1 MRRGVDY
8 HQRVTTVQSISLGG
22 RQHIVLDGI
31 SWDTYEQILRDLQ
44 ERQIRV
50 TYDRGNLEMM
60 APLASHEQ
68 WKTRYGRLIELMCV
82 ERELEVQPL
91 GSTTFR
97 REDLEKGLEP
107 DECYYVQPADAIR
120 DRLGEDIDLAVDP
133 PPDLAIEIDITRAS
147 IPKQPIYAALG
158 IPELWRFDGTRLTVL
173 QLRDGTYF
181 ASERSGVFPFLRIDQ
196 FQEFVIRLASER
208 QTQVL
213 REFRNWVKSL

>member
-1 MRRGVDY
+1 MHRGRGY
-8 HQRVTTVQSISLGG
+8 HESVTTVQSLSLGG

-31 SWDTYEQILRDLQ
+31 SWETYEQILRDLQ

-60 APLASHEQ
+60 APLASHEE
-68 WKTRYGRLIELMCV
+68 WKGRYGRLIELMCV

-97 REDLEKGLEP
+97 REDLEKGVEP
-107 DECYYVQPADAIR
+107 DECYYVQHADVIR
-120 DRLGEDIDLAVDP
+120 ARLGDEIDLAVDP

-181 ASERSGVFPFLRIDQ
+181 ATPTSGVFPFLPMDQ
-196 FQEFVIRLASER
+196 FQQFVLRLASER
-208 QTQVL
+208 QTQLL
-213 REFRNWVKSL
+213 REFRNSVKSL